1 MTLQVSSGD
10 IGLDNLSFANS
21 TKSNISQ
28 FSKSDKDDKNS
39 SWFRSLRRNLSSKK
53 RGKQAKSG
61 GNISQESSVFETPG
75 RRIKSEWD
83 ICDDD
88 RGGAEEAHRR
98 ALDTGY
104 DNLAGLDLAQRKY
117 GKKSKDNSSNL
128 FMTLD
133 PKRMAKLANIDK
145 HLLHGIKQFNLDP
158 SKGLEILEERGFVK
172 IEEESLASFLLNQE
186 RLSKKQIGSYLG
198 SREEFNQKVLQKFV
212 ELHKF
217 TNLLLV
223 QALRQFLWSFR
234 LPGEAQQIDRIMSVF
249 AAHYCI
255 QNSGTFTDSD
265 TVYILSFA
273 IIMLNTALH
282 NKNVKVKITE
292 DQFIAQ
298 NKGINA
304 GKDLPREMLLAIYT
318 SIKEEPF
325 KIPDETYDDL
335 MFTFF
340 SPDKEG
346 WLVKQGGSWK
356 SWKRRWFVLNDGCLY
371 YFQHTAENVPKGI
384 IPLDQVAVRTVGEEK
399 DSDRP
404 WQFEIFNDCNIRDKD
419 TVKGCKLD
427 KSGTVVMG
435 NHKVYRMSAASEE
448 DREAWVSCLDKVV
461 KKQRMDKFLKAKKE
475 RHLST
480 KI

>member
-10 IGLDNLSFANS
+10 IALDNLSFASS
-21 TKSNISQ
+21 TRSNISQ
-28 FSKSDKDDKNS
+28 YSKSDKDDKNS
-39 SWFRSLRRNLSSKK
+39 SWFKSLRRNLSSKR

-61 GNISQESSVFETPG
+61 GNISVETSVFETPG

-83 ICDDD
+83 ICDED
-88 RGGAEEAHRR
+88 RGEAEESHLR
-98 ALDTGY
+98 AFETGY

-117 GKKSKDNSSNL
+117 SKKSKGINNLKSSLRFKYLLLLDISSNL

-145 HLLHGIKQFNLDP
+145 NLLHGIKQFNLDP
-158 SKGLEILEERGFVK
+158 SKGLQILEEKGFVK

-186 RLSKKQIGSYLG
+186 RLSKKQIGKSYIDIFCLPVFTFLTAALKGSYLG
-198 SREEFNQKVLQKFV
+198 SRDEFNQKVLQKFV

-223 QALRQFLWSFR
+223 QALRQFVWSFR

-249 AAHYCI
+249 AAHYCS
-255 QNSGTFTDSD
+255 QNSGTFSDSD

-292 DQFIAQ
+292 DQFLAQ
-298 NKGINA
+298 NKGIDA

-325 KIPDETYDDL
+325 KIPDETHDDL

-356 SWKRRWFVLNDGCLY
+356 NWKRRWFVLNDGCLY
-371 YFQHTAENVPKGI
+371 YFQHTAENAPKGTSI
-384 IPLDQVAVRTVGEEK
+384 FLGEKYELTI
-399 DSDRP
+399 S
-404 WQFEIFNDCNIRDKD
+404 
-419 TVKGCKLD
+419 
-427 KSGTVVMG
+427 
-435 NHKVYRMSAASEE
+435 
-448 DREAWVSCLDKVV
+448 
-461 KKQRMDKFLKAKKE
+461 
-475 RHLST
+475 
-480 KI
+480 